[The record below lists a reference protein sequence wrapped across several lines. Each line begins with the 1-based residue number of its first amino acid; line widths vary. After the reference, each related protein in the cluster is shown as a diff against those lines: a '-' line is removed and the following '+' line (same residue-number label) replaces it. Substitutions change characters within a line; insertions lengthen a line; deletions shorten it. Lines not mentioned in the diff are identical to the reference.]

1 MLSPSRWDI
10 HHTTSI
16 AAPVDQVWLAL
27 VDLDYWH
34 QWNLW
39 TTLEVSGGVPKEGV
53 KGKLKACY
61 MGDNVKVETFDFE
74 FGPVD
79 EDKHLLTWFGSAG
92 PGDFLFHG
100 DHTMQLEVIDDVTT
114 RLVHKE
120 KFQGLLPRLGLGL
133 PYGQLNENYLKMNE
147 ALKNHVESKSGG

>member
-1 MLSPSRWDI
+1 
-10 HHTTSI
+10 
-16 AAPVDQVWLAL
+16 
-27 VDLDYWH
+27 
-34 QWNLW
+34 
-39 TTLEVSGGVPKEGV
+39 
-53 KGKLKACY
+53 
-61 MGDNVKVETFDFE
+61 
-74 FGPVD
+74 
-79 EDKHLLTWFGSAG
+79 LTWFGSAG

-120 KFQGLLPRLGLGL
+120 KFQGLLPILGLGL